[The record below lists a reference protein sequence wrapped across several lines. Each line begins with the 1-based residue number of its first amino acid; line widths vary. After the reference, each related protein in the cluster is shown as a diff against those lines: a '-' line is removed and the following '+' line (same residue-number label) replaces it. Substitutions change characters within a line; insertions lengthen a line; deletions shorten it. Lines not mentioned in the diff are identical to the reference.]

1 MSLRARLTLLVAFCV
16 AAAVMAVSLVTYVV
30 AEDRLV
36 SAVDETLGGRARFV
50 AGQPPGTRPA
60 GDDALTAGAPDEMG
74 RRWYTRLMRGGD
86 GGGII
91 AGSGPGIPSIDV
103 FQVVSADGEIVV
115 APADQVV
122 LLPVSDA
129 DLAVAAGNAKPFFH
143 NVTVDGDEYR
153 VFSSPGPGN
162 TVVLTARSLAEVNS
176 TLADLRMILI
186 VVSIAGIVVAA
197 GLGLLVA
204 HRSLRPVSKL
214 TAAAEHVATTQDL
227 SHSIEVRQ
235 GDEIGRL
242 ATSFNT
248 MLQALE
254 TSRLQQQQLIT
265 DANHELRTPLT
276 SLRTNIELLARDQT
290 LPVEERQQILDDATF
305 EIAELTKMVGELV
318 DLATDPRS
326 AERER
331 EDIRLDEVA
340 EAVVARARRRS
351 GLNIDLRAEPSLVVG
366 HHDLL
371 ERAITNLVDNACK
384 WSDDAGKID
393 VSVHGG
399 AVSVRDHGP
408 GIPASDLPHVFQR
421 FYRSDAA
428 RSKPGS
434 GLGLAIVKQIA
445 EGHGG
450 SVRAENAAD
459 GGVRV
464 TLTLPATPM
473 GEQPAAE
480 MTPRPS
486 LAT

>member
-1 MSLRARLTLLVAFCV
+1 MSLRARLALLVAFCV
-16 AAAVMAVSLVTYVV
+16 AAAVMAVSLVAYFVV
-30 AEDRLV
+30 EDRLV
-36 SAVDETLGGRARFV
+36 SAVDDTLGGRARFV
-50 AGQPPGTRPA
+50 AGQPPGSRPE
-60 GDDALTAGAPDEMG
+60 GNDAPSPSAPDEMG

-86 GGGII
+86 DGGII
-91 AGSGPGIPSIDV
+91 ARRGPGIPSVDV

-122 LLPVSDA
+122 LLPVSDD
-129 DLAVAAGNAKPFFH
+129 DLGVALGNAKPFFH
-143 NVTVDGDEYR
+143 NATVDGDEYR
-153 VFSSPGPGN
+153 VFSSPGPNN
-162 TVVLTARSLAEVNS
+162 TVVLTARSLEEVNS
-176 TLADLRMILI
+176 TLADLRAILI

-214 TAAAEHVATTQDL
+214 TAAAEHVAATQDL

-254 TSRLQQQQLIT
+254 TSRLQQRQLVT

-276 SLRTNIELLARDQT
+276 SLRTNIELLTRDQS
-290 LPVEERQQILDDATF
+290 LPAEERQQILDDAMF
-305 EIAELTKMVGELV
+305 EILELTKMVGELV

-351 GLNIDLRAEPSLVVG
+351 GLIIELRSEPSLVVG
-366 HHDLL
+366 HHDLI

-384 WSDDAGKID
+384 WTDDGGTIE

-399 AVSVRDHGP
+399 TVSVRDQGP

-421 FYRSDAA
+421 FYRSDEA

-445 EGHGG
+445 EAHGG
-450 SVRAENAAD
+450 SVRAENAVD
-459 GGVRV
+459 GGVSV
-464 TLTLPATPM
+464 TITLPATPM
-473 GEQPAAE
+473 DPKPAAE
-480 MTPRPS
+480 LAPRPS

>member
-16 AAAVMAVSLVTYVV
+16 AAAVMAVSLVAYVV

-36 SAVDETLGGRARFV
+36 SAVDDTLGGRAQFV
-50 AGQPPGTRPA
+50 AGQPPGVRPA
-60 GDDALTAGAPDEMG
+60 GEDAPVASAPDEMG
-74 RRWYTRLMRGGD
+74 RRWYSRVIRGG
-86 GGGII
+86 GMVGQ
-91 AGSGPGIPSIDV
+91 GIPSIDI
-103 FQVVSADGEIVV
+103 FQVVNASGEIVV

-122 LLPVSDA
+122 LLPVSDD
-129 DLAVAAGNAKPFFH
+129 DLAVGTGNAKPFFH
-143 NVTVDGDEYR
+143 NATVDGREYR
-153 VFSSPGPGN
+153 VFSSPGPNN
-162 TVVLTARSLAEVNS
+162 TVVLTARSLEEVNN
-176 TLADLRMILI
+176 TLADLRIILI
-186 VVSIAGIVVAA
+186 AVSIAGIVVAT
-197 GLGLLVA
+197 GLGMLVA

-214 TAAAEHVATTQDL
+214 TAAVEHVATTQDL

-242 ATSFNT
+242 AASFNT

-254 TSRLQQQQLIT
+254 TSRLQQRQLVT

-276 SLRTNIELLARDQT
+276 SLRTNIELLARDES
-290 LPVEERQQILDDATF
+290 LPQEERQQILDDATF

-318 DLATDPRS
+318 DLATDPR
-326 AERER
+326 ATERER

-351 GLNIDLRAEPSLVVG
+351 GLTIEVHAEPTLVVG

-371 ERAITNLVDNACK
+371 ERAIANLVDNACK
-384 WSDDAGKID
+384 WSDDAGTIE
-393 VSVHGG
+393 VSVHDG
-399 AVSVRDHGP
+399 AVGVRDHGP
-408 GIPASDLPHVFQR
+408 GIPAGDLPHVFQR
-421 FYRSDAA
+421 FYRSDDA

-445 EGHGG
+445 EAHGG
-450 SVRAENAAD
+450 SARAENAAD

-464 TLTLPATPM
+464 TVTLPTAPM
-473 GEQPAAE
+473 DPQPVGEVVA
-480 MTPRPS
+480 RPS